1 LLDVRRLAAIDMYG
15 SAGTRWRRL
24 LILAEFLVGAAGGVV
39 IGLLVALRSAGIG
52 WRLLGAW
59 LVGIGINYVALALHA
74 LSLSQRGVLDAEL
87 AGVDVWREL
96 RRYSYLQFWGVVPL
110 LMAILSVRQA
120 RHR

>member
-1 LLDVRRLAAIDMYG
+1 M
-15 SAGTRWRRL
+15 
-24 LILAEFLVGAAGGVV
+24 

-110 LMAILSVRQA
+110 LMAVLSVRQA